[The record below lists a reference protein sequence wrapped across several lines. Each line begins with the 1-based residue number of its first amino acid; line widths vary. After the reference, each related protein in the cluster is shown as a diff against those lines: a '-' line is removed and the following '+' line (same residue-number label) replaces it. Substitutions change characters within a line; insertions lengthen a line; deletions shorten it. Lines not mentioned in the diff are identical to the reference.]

1 MPAKTDTP
9 RKRRTGSG
17 PAPRGPGRP
26 QGGEGEAVR
35 RALLEAAREQFAERG
50 FEAVSLREIGAA
62 AGVNAA
68 MVHYYFG
75 NKQGLY
81 LAILS
86 EGAAP
91 LLEHLERA
99 LQRREADS
107 EQVIEEFLIQFAA
120 TMAREPWLP
129 QLFMREVV
137 STDGP
142 LREQF
147 VERFAARGARALQ
160 TLLRRDRRQGRLDPG
175 VDPRLGA
182 ISIMSLAWFP
192 FVARPLVEAVLGA
205 PLDARLARRLA
216 RQSAA
221 LLYPPGQDAGGK
233 R

>member
-1 MPAKTDTP
+1 MPAKTDTT
-9 RKRRTGSG
+9 RKRRAANE
-17 PAPRGPGRP
+17 PASRGPGRP

-35 RALLEAAREQFAERG
+35 QALLEAAREQFAERG
-50 FEAVSLREIGAA
+50 FEAVTLRGIAAA

-91 LLEHLERA
+91 LLAHLERA
-99 LQRREADS
+99 LERPEADG
-107 EQVIEEFLIQFAA
+107 EEVVRQFLVQFAA

-129 QLFMREVV
+129 QLFMREVI
-137 STDGP
+137 SADGP

-160 TLLRRDRRQGRLDPG
+160 ALLRRDRRLGRLGEG
-175 VDPRLGA
+175 VEPRLGA
-182 ISIMSLAWFP
+182 IALMSLAWFP
-192 FVARPLVEAVLGA
+192 FIARPLVEAVLEA
-205 PLDARLARRLA
+205 PLDARLAGRLA
-216 RQSAA
+216 RQGAA
-221 LLYPPGQDAGGK
+221 LVYPP